1 MNIAKTEDMVTVTM
15 TQEEAEDMR
24 NAYRFAQY
32 YWAMISA
39 QENSDDA
46 KEVCNRIAISKKITG
61 DAIADVI
68 GY

>member
-1 MNIAKTEDMVTVTM
+1 MNITKTDNTVTVTM

-39 QENSDDA
+39 QENTDDA
-46 KEVCNRIAISKKITG
+46 KEVCNRIAMSKKITHN
-61 DAIADVI
+61 AIADVI

>member
-1 MNIAKTEDMVTVTM
+1 MNIAKAKETVIVTL

-39 QENSDDA
+39 QEQTKDA
-46 KEVCNRIAISKKITG
+46 KDICNRIAMRNKVIHNT
-61 DAIADVI
+61 IADVI

>member
-1 MNIAKTEDMVTVTM
+1 MNITKTDSVVTVEM
-15 TQEEAEDMR
+15 TPDEAEDMR

-39 QENSDDA
+39 QESTEDA
-46 KEVCNRIAISKKITG
+46 KDVCNRIAMSKKVTHN
-61 DAIADVI
+61 AIADVI